1 MPRIDNAIDIKLPGD
16 KVFEYIS
23 DIEAQSEWVKWAK
36 KTEITSP
43 DRQGVGATDAMVMQ
57 VGPRKEK
64 VEGIITEYKAGEYLT
79 RRSTRGMPMTERLA
93 VVPSGDGSK
102 VAWSVEYTPPMG
114 AMGKMMDVLFMER
127 LFDQLM
133 KDSLD
138 NLKEKLEGAR

>member
-1 MPRIDNAIDIKLPGD
+1 MPRIDNAIEIKLPGD
-16 KVFEYIS
+16 KVFGYIS

-36 KTEITSP
+36 RSESTSP
-43 DRQGVGATDAMVMQ
+43 DRKGLGATDEMLMQ
-57 VGPRKEK
+57 VGPRKER
-64 VEGIITEYKAGEYLT
+64 VEGIITEFKEGEYLT

-93 VVPSGDGSK
+93 VVPSGDGTT

-114 AMGKMMDVLFMER
+114 AMGKMMDTLFMER

-133 KDSLD
+133 KDSLS